1 MMRFLL
7 LMCMIFLIQSVTWAT
22 NFTFQGNNYA
32 TYEMKGVTI
41 NAGESVTLNFGNIAG
56 YEAIDFDLTTA
67 SGTIPT
73 MAAEWALQNGT
84 VIKTGVIRSGIGLKK
99 FYTGNV
105 KLYVKNLSASQVKVT
120 GNIIFLGSDNKK
132 SEATQATQSIAVTPT
147 TLNIAEDGDVVVIPT
162 NGNIRIDVVGGTP
175 DANSPLVE
183 QNEILKLGWKKTTSV
198 IKAYSTGAGAA
209 TITIITEK

>member
-1 MMRFLL
+1 MRYLL
-7 LMCMIFLIQSVTWAT
+7 LMCIIFLIQSVTWAT
-22 NFTFQGNNYA
+22 SFTFQGNNYA
-32 TYEMKGVTI
+32 TYEMRGVTI
-41 NAGESVTLNFGNIAG
+41 NAGASVTLNFGNIAG

-84 VIKTGVIRSGIGLKK
+84 VIRTGVIRSGIGLKK

-105 KLYVKNLSASQVKVT
+105 NLYVKNLSASQVKVT
-120 GNIIFLGSDNKK
+120 GNIIFLGSANQK

-147 TLNIAEDGDVVVIPT
+147 TINIAEDGDVVIIPT
-162 NGNIRIDVVGGTP
+162 NGSIRIDVIGGIP
-175 DANSPLVE
+175 DSNSPLIT
-183 QNEILKLGWKKTTSV
+183 QDSLLKLGWRKTTSI
-198 IKAYSTGAGAA
+198 IKAYSTGASAA